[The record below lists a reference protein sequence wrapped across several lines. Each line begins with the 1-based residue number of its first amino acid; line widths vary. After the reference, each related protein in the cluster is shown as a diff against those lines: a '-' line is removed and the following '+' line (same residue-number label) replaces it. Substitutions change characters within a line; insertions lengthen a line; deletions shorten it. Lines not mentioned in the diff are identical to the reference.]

1 MTEWRNSLIHV
12 RIGLNLIRVFIND
25 VLYFER
31 RLKTSNQTS
40 LLAFFEKPVATKC
53 NRNVITEI
61 D

>member
-1 MTEWRNSLIHV
+1 MTEWRNSRIHV

-31 RLKTSNQTS
+31 RLKTGNQTS
-40 LLAFFEKPVATKC
+40 LLAFFEKPVATKR
-53 NRNVITEI
+53 NENVITET